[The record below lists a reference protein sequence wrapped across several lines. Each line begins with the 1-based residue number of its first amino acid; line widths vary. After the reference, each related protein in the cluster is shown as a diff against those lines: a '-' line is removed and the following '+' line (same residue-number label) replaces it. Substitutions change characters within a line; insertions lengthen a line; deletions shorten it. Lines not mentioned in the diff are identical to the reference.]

1 MSYEIVKTMSLDL
14 ENLKSKVNHVSNNVF
29 PKEFTK
35 TVIDA
40 NGRYEEVNGL
50 NEKDQFTFSLIN
62 EMSGG
67 MLELRKSVSKRV
79 RYAFYKT
86 ELKENEMFNNSLYG
100 CYGLNAEKE
109 EDAKKIKI
117 LVNTFYDAYN
127 EKDKKIK
134 QVLQITDEDASTT
147 GCYIA
152 KINRRTYE
160 YSFGK
165 SDAKVYESHKDIT
178 LAQASLR
185 TKTEI
190 VNL

>member
-14 ENLKSKVNHVSNNVF
+14 ENLKAKVNHVSNNVF

-79 RYAFYKT
+79 RYA
-86 ELKENEMFNNSLYG
+86 
-100 CYGLNAEKE
+100 
-109 EDAKKIKI
+109 KKIKV

>member
-14 ENLKSKVNHVSNNVF
+14 ENLKAKVNHVSNNVF

-50 NEKDQFTFSLIN
+50 NEKDQFTFSLIKD
-62 EMSGG
+62 ELDG
-67 MLELRKSVSKRV
+67 MFQLRKSVSKRV

-86 ELKENEMFNNSLYG
+86 RLKAFEMFKDSFYNFYD
-100 CYGLNAEKE
+100 LNAKNE
-109 EDAKKIKI
+109 EDAKKIKV